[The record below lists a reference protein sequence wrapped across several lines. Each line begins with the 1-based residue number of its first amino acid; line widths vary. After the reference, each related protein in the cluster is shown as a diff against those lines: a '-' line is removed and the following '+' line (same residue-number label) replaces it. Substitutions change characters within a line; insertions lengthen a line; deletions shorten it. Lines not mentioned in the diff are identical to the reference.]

1 MTFIIV
7 HVATSRNKHYELPRH
22 VSPNFTGRAE
32 ISEKLKEQCLPA
44 RKHNAA
50 KAQTRV
56 VLYGMGGSGKTQI
69 CLKFAQDYR
78 DQ

>member
-1 MTFIIV
+1 MTK
-7 HVATSRNKHYELPRH
+7 SRNKHYELPRH
-22 VSPNFTGRAE
+22 VSPKFTGRKE
-32 ISEKLKEQCLPA
+32 ISQKLKEGCLST
-44 RKHNAA
+44 RDQKT
-50 KAQTRV
+50 QRRV

>member
-7 HVATSRNKHYELPRH
+7 HVATSRNKHYELPGH
-22 VSPNFTGRAE
+22 VSPNFTGRE
-32 ISEKLKEQCLPA
+32 DITQMLKERCFST

-50 KAQTRV
+50 KVQTRV
-56 VLYGMGGSGKTQI
+56 VLHGMGGSGKTQI
-69 CLKFAQDYR
+69 CLKFAQDNR